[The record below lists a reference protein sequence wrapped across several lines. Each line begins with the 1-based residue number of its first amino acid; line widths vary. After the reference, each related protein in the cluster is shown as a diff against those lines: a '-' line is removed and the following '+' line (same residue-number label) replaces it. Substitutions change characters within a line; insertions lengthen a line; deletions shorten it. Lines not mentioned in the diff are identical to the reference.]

1 MKLSKAVF
9 LLIVVFVFL
18 VLACGLIGNCYV
30 RKPFLRYS
38 IIICLAN
45 FLISLSYLFIHA
57 YFYKKK
63 PYAFGFI
70 AMITLTIKFV
80 MAYLQVKLMGNVIY
94 EQLFLKVTYFIVFAI
109 FMIADVVYS
118 AILLNSTK
126 K

>member
-1 MKLSKAVF
+1 MKLSKSILWLTCMLVVVLLFSWIGSCSFLNQTAFFQMSQVCMGNYAVS
-9 LLIVVFVFL
+9 L
-18 VLACGLIGNCYV
+18 V
-30 RKPFLRYS
+30 
-38 IIICLAN
+38 
-45 FLISLSYLFIHA
+45 YLFLHA
-57 YFYKKK
+57 YFYKTK

-80 MAYLQVKLMGNVIY
+80 MAYLLLKLMGNIIH
-94 EQLFLKVTYFIVFAI
+94 EQLFLKVTYFIVFAV